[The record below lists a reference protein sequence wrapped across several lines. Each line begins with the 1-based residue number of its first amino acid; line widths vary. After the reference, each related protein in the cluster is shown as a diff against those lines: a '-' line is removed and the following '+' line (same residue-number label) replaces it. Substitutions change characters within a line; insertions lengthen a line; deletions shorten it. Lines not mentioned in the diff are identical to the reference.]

1 MPNVKLG
8 TKSVGS
14 IIKLNEFGSPVNY
27 IIIQQGLPSSGNY
40 DASCN
45 GTWVRRQ
52 SAVAAKEWDSSNND
66 YANSDIHSW
75 LNNTDSGFLAKLDD
89 DILSQGILNVKIPY
103 RPGSGTSS
111 TVNSG
116 SLGLSCRAFL
126 LSMLEV
132 GLTPSYSPREGATL
146 SYFSSGGASR
156 RIVNFNGYPTSTWSR
171 SPSRSGSAG
180 RVYGVDADGN
190 ADYWGCAGS
199 HAVAPALVLD
209 SDLWVSDNGNVITNQ
224 PPSAPSS
231 IAASNVIGNQN
242 ATVTL
247 GAATDE
253 NGTIAKYI
261 YERKVD
267 GGNWTQFAS
276 TSSLSVTDSINNSW
290 TTVTYRAKAV
300 DNLGAEGPYATSQAY
315 TVVHNQPPT
324 APGSINATN
333 VVGGQDATITIT
345 AATDPDGTVESYVYE
360 RSVDDSS
367 HWDVIATTSALSTT
381 DHISSDWGTVAYRAK
396 AVDNDGASGPYVTSE
411 QYAVNVGWITIGGS
425 SSAMGQQIKPFT
437 LSAPISVS
445 GQTGVTDIAVIGY
458 LDGAKVLD
466 TILDQGE
473 NAEISVDTRVL
484 ASGQHT
490 IQMQAEKDEL
500 LPANKVWQFSIP
512 FNTLPD
518 GGRAEQLWDENQV
531 PIFPRTTSQLVIGKN
546 GLSVQNDL
554 DNIEKR
560 FRGLTGHLEQ
570 VDAVFLGTAGAQTEL
585 PREKGV
591 HYCFGVYSTAGNTN
605 FTMVLISAGSSA
617 SKTLDGNVTIGA
629 SADKFIVS
637 LNGSNTA
644 IVQYSKFVVDAET
657 TITSNPAALFT
668 ALDQPHVLSASGGTS
683 TTVTD
688 QTDALQTIIDENPNT
703 NHYILE
709 DTDGNKYY
717 VAASFT
723 INASTASFTGPCYQ
737 DDQAT
742 TLYNGRTLNLVNTS
756 NVTSLFTALPNTVY
770 SVTTEGSAV
779 SIGSNLNETLLAM
792 IEAQPTW
799 HRYSIPGNGGET
811 YYVLSEDTI
820 STDATSAPN
829 IYYCTNGSTYYT
841 GGTLLFNV
849 ASTFENITTRKIY
862 QVSSGDRAIY
872 SGRNLQE
879 TLNAMLQA
887 YPGRHAYAI
896 ERDGEGTWYL
906 LTNETVTADSKQV
919 TNAVYCARAG
929 VYYIQGTLK
938 FGFDLSPSNFTSV
951 SGNVISYINNLNFTN
966 QKEANQL
973 KPKVHIFEGE
983 TFTDDVLPEIGYL
996 DPDGVKNYPYKYR
1009 IYSGQNQYFFTK
1021 ISSASEFNLQ
1031 LSRNGGVSDAL
1042 VLANYGSTMGG
1053 PFYTLSKNGPFKL
1066 SRNR

>member
-156 RIVNFNGYPTSTWSR
+156 RIVNFNGYPTSAWSR

-300 DNLGAEGPYATSQAY
+300 DNMGAEGPYATTQPY
-315 TVVHNQPPT
+315 TVMHNQPPT
-324 APGSINATN
+324 APGSINAIN
-333 VVGGQDATITIT
+333 VVGGQDATIIIT
-345 AATDPDGTVESYVYE
+345 EATDPDGTVESYVYE

-396 AVDNDGASGPYVTSE
+396 AVDNDGTSGPYVTSE
-411 QYAVNVGWITIGGS
+411 QYAVNVGWITIGGPS
-425 SSAMGQQIKPFT
+425 TAMGQQIKPFT

-644 IVQYSKFVVDAET
+644 IVQYSKFVVDAEA

-996 DPDGVKNYPYKYR
+996 DPDGVKNYPYKYQ